1 MSELVY
7 SFLIPEIEKMSF
19 RQKGIF
25 IVIMMLVVVVV
36 VVAFLMFLYS
46 VHQRQQRHLQAAR
59 EIIQETVE
67 HAGNHPGSLGSSQ
80 ISGPSE
86 GASSQDGRVSH
97 VDEEQEQT
105 EQREMTGLLSVVK
118 E

>member
-36 VVAFLMFLYS
+36 VVVAFLMSLYL

-59 EIIQETVE
+59 DIIQERVE
-67 HAGNHPGSLGSSQ
+67 HAGNHPGGLGSSQ
-80 ISGPSE
+80 LSGPSE
-86 GASSQDGRVSH
+86 GASSQDRRISR
-97 VDEEQEQT
+97 VDEEQEVTQPDY
-105 EQREMTGLLSVVK
+105 GPL
-118 E
+118 

>member
-25 IVIMMLVVVVV
+25 IVMMMLLVSV
-36 VVAFLMFLYS
+36 VVAFLMFLCL

-59 EIIQETVE
+59 DIIQERVE
-67 HAGNHPGSLGSSQ
+67 HAGSHPGSRGSSQ

-86 GASSQDGRVSH
+86 GASSQDRRISR
-97 VDEEQEQT
+97 VDEEQE
-105 EQREMTGLLSVVK
+105 
-118 E
+118 

>member
-25 IVIMMLVVVVV
+25 IIIIIMLVVVDA
-36 VVAFLMFLYS
+36 VAFLMFLYL

-80 ISGPSE
+80 ISDPSE
-86 GASSQDGRVSH
+86 GASSQDRRISH
-97 VDEEQEQT
+97 VDEEQE
-105 EQREMTGLLSVVK
+105 
-118 E
+118 